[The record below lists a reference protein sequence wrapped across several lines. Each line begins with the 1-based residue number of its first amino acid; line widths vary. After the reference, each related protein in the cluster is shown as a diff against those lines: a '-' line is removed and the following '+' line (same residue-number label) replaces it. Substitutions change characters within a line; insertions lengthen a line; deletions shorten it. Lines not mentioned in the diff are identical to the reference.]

1 MADERLL
8 LGEIVAAHGI
18 KGLVKVRSFTEVP
31 ADIVAYGPL
40 HDGAGREVNLSLKVS
55 AKGGPTKGGLL
66 AAVPGVSN
74 RNEAEA
80 LKGTQ
85 LFVDRAVLP
94 DLEDGEDEFYH
105 ADLIGLAVELP
116 DGTAFG
122 RVKAMHDFGAGVLL
136 EIQPATSSESIMV
149 SFDKAMVP
157 RVDLAQGRPGGRTEG
172 RVVIADLAIQMNDG
186 DNDGDGDE

>member
-55 AKGGPTKGGLL
+55 AKGSPTKGGLL

-122 RVKAMHDFGAGVLL
+122 RVKAMNDFGAGVLL
-136 EIQPATSSESIMV
+136 EIQPAASSESIMV

-157 RVDLAQGRPGGRTEG
+157 RVDLAQGRTEG